1 MAKRSYFNS
10 LRGKITNRA
19 LVLGIVPIV
28 LVGALAYTG
37 LSRLIQEA
45 DRGLE
50 ESRAE
55 LLDKVVGANLSATAN
70 RVVQQLDGF
79 MLERISDAV
88 TWASAPN
95 VVNAAREAAALHAE
109 HGIANL
115 PIEEV
120 EAQFQAEKS
129 LNLFP
134 ATDKY
139 LRTQIAN
146 SLHFGEV
153 FITDEF
159 GYNVSLTNPTS
170 DFVQSDEGW
179 WQTAMD
185 NGISVGDV
193 EFDASAGIWSIDISV
208 RIDDDQTGKR
218 LGVMKSVLGV
228 SLIQEVAD
236 RRAKEVSGGSVTVL
250 NNQGSLLAE
259 TASRHAEDRI
269 MSEEVNLKTEG
280 NATIQGAINDTGTG
294 YALGSD
300 SVLGY
305 ARSAGVE
312 LYGNVVQ
319 GFNGFDWLVLV
330 QQPTQVALAPIRN
343 LSKVQSD
350 LAASRKNTLLVIGV
364 SIGVIAL
371 IALVMASLLARGI
384 INPLNELKEAAERV
398 AKGDTSRTVNIQSND
413 EIEDLAKDF
422 DRMRNSVSILISRYK
437 KIQGERRAS

>member
-19 LVLGIVPIV
+19 LVLGILPIV
-28 LVGALAYTG
+28 LIGILAYLG

-45 DRGLE
+45 DQGLE
-50 ESRAE
+50 ESRSE

-88 TWASAPN
+88 TWASAPA
-95 VVNAAREAAALHAE
+95 VISAAREAAAVHNE
-109 HGIANL
+109 RGL
-115 PIEEV
+115 PDLSIDEV
-120 EAQFQAEKS
+120 EAQFETQKS
-129 LNLFP
+129 LNLYP
-134 ATDKY
+134 VTDKY

-159 GYNVSLTNPTS
+159 GFNVALTNPTS

-179 WQTAMD
+179 WKTAMD
-185 NGISVGDV
+185 NGISVGQV
-193 EFDASAGIWSIDISV
+193 EFDSSAGIWSIDISV
-208 RIDDDQTGKR
+208 RIDDDLTGKR

-236 RRAKEVSGGSVTVL
+236 RRANEVSGGTVTVA
-250 NNQGSLLAE
+250 NNRGLLLAE
-259 TASRHAEDRI
+259 TATRHDEDRI
-269 MSEEVNLKTEG
+269 MNDGANLNTV
-280 NATIQGAINDTGTG
+280 
-294 YALGSD
+294 SD
-300 SVLGY
+300 SSIINALQETGNGYTIGDQNVLGY
-305 ARSAGVE
+305 AHSAGAD

-319 GFNGFDWLVLV
+319 GFSGFDWLVLV
-330 QQPTQVALAPIRN
+330 QQPTEVALAPIRN
-343 LSKVQSD
+343 LSEVQAN
-350 LAASRKNTLLVIGV
+350 LADSRKSTLLVIGI

-371 IALVMASLLARGI
+371 IAVAMANMLARGI
-384 INPLNELKEAAERV
+384 INPLNQLQESAERV
-398 AKGDTSRTVNIQSND
+398 AKGDTSRAISIQSND
-413 EIEDLAKDF
+413 EIEDLAKNF

>member
-19 LVLGIVPIV
+19 LILGIVPIV
-28 LVGALAYTG
+28 LVGLLAYTG

-95 VVNAAREAAALHAE
+95 VINAAREAAALHAE
-109 HGIANL
+109 RGIANL

-120 EAQFQAEKS
+120 EAQFQSEKS

-236 RRAKEVSGGSVTVL
+236 RRAKEVSGGSVTVV

-269 MSEEVNLKTEG
+269 MSEDVNLKIEG
-280 NATIQGAINDTGTG
+280 NAAIQGAINDTGTG
-294 YALGSD
+294 YALGND

-305 ARSAGVE
+305 ARSAGVD

-330 QQPTQVALAPIRN
+330 EQPTQVALAPIRN

-350 LAASRKNTLLVIGV
+350 LATSRKNTLLVIGV

>member
-19 LVLGIVPIV
+19 LFLGIVPIL

-37 LSRLIQEA
+37 LSRLITEA
-45 DRGLE
+45 DRGLD
-50 ESRAE
+50 ESRTE

-88 TWASAPN
+88 TWASAPT
-95 VVNAAREAAALHAE
+95 VINAAREAATMHAE
-109 HGIANL
+109 RGIANL
-115 PIEEV
+115 SIEEV
-120 EAQFQAEKS
+120 EAQFETEKS

-134 ATDKY
+134 ETDKY
-139 LRTQIAN
+139 LRTQIAK

-185 NGISVGDV
+185 NGISVGQV
-193 EFDASAGIWSIDISV
+193 EFDSSAGIWSIDISV

-236 RRAKEVSGGSVTVL
+236 RRAKEVSGGSVTVV
-250 NNQGSLLAE
+250 NNVGNLLAE
-259 TASRHAEDRI
+259 TATRHNEDRI
-269 MSEEVNLKTEG
+269 MSDSVNLRE
-280 NATIQGAINDTGTG
+280 ASDSQIQSAFNDTGTG
-294 YALGSD
+294 YNIGSEE
-300 SVLGY
+300 VLGY
-305 ARSAGVE
+305 ARSAGVD

-330 QQPTQVALAPIRN
+330 KQPTSVALAPIRN
-343 LSKVQSD
+343 LSQVQTD
-350 LAASRKNTLLVIGV
+350 LAESRKNTLLVIGV
-364 SIGVIAL
+364 SIAVIAM

-384 INPLNELKEAAERV
+384 INPLNQLKEAAERV

>member
-19 LVLGIVPIV
+19 LFLGIVPII

-37 LSRLIQEA
+37 LSRLITEA

-50 ESRAE
+50 ESRSE

-88 TWASAPN
+88 TWASAPT
-95 VVNAAREAAALHAE
+95 VINASREAAAMHAE
-109 HGIANL
+109 RGIANL
-115 PIEEV
+115 SIEEV
-120 EAQFQAEKS
+120 EAQFETEKS

-134 ATDKY
+134 ETDKY
-139 LRTQIAN
+139 LRTQIAK

-185 NGISVGDV
+185 NGISVGQV
-193 EFDASAGIWSIDISV
+193 EFDSSAGIWSIDISV

-236 RRAKEVSGGSVTVL
+236 RRAKEVSGGSVTVV
-250 NNQGSLLAE
+250 NNSGNLLAE
-259 TASRHAEDRI
+259 TASRHNEDRI
-269 MSEEVNLKTEG
+269 MSDEVNLKEQS
-280 NATIQGAINDTGTG
+280 NAQIQSAFSDTGTG
-294 YALGSD
+294 YSIGSEK
-300 SVLGY
+300 VLGY
-305 ARSAGVE
+305 ARSAGVD

-330 QQPTQVALAPIRN
+330 NQPTEVALAPIRN
-343 LSKVQSD
+343 LSQVQAD
-350 LAASRKNTLLVIGV
+350 LAESRKNTLLVIGV
-364 SIGVIAL
+364 SIAVIAL
-371 IALVMASLLARGI
+371 IALVMASMLARGI
-384 INPLNELKEAAERV
+384 INPLNQLKEAAERV

>member
-19 LVLGIVPIV
+19 LVLGILPIV
-28 LVGALAYTG
+28 LIGILAYTG

-45 DRGLE
+45 DQGLE
-50 ESRAE
+50 ESRSE

-88 TWASAPN
+88 TWASAPA
-95 VVNAAREAAALHAE
+95 VISAAREAAAVHNE
-109 HGIANL
+109 KGL
-115 PIEEV
+115 PDLTIEEI
-120 EAQFQAEKS
+120 EAQFETQKS
-129 LNLFP
+129 LNLYP
-134 ATDKY
+134 VTDKY

-159 GYNVSLTNPTS
+159 GFNVALTNPTS

-179 WQTAMD
+179 WKTAMN
-185 NGISVGDV
+185 NGISVGQV
-193 EFDASAGIWSIDISV
+193 EFDSSAGIWSIDISV
-208 RIDDDQTGKR
+208 RIDDDLTGKR

-236 RRAKEVSGGSVTVL
+236 RRANEISGGTVTVA
-250 NNQGSLLAE
+250 NNRGLLLAE
-259 TASRHAEDRI
+259 TATRHDEDRI
-269 MSEEVNLKTEG
+269 MNDGANLNTV
-280 NATIQGAINDTGTG
+280 
-294 YALGSD
+294 SD
-300 SVLGY
+300 SSIINALQEPGSGYTIGDTYVLGF
-305 ARSAGVE
+305 AHSAGTD

-319 GFNGFDWLVLV
+319 GFSGFDWLVLV
-330 QQPTQVALAPIRN
+330 QQPTEVALAPIRN
-343 LSKVQSD
+343 LSEVQAN
-350 LAASRKNTLLVIGV
+350 LADSRKSTLLVIGI

-371 IALVMASLLARGI
+371 IALAMANMLARGI
-384 INPLNELKEAAERV
+384 INPLNQLQESAERV
-398 AKGDTSRTVNIQSND
+398 AKGDTSRTISIQSND
-413 EIEDLAKDF
+413 EIEDLAKNF
-422 DRMRNSVSILISRYK
+422 DRMRNSVAILISRYK

>member
-19 LVLGIVPIV
+19 LILGIVPIV
-28 LVGALAYTG
+28 LVGALAYSG

-88 TWASAPN
+88 TWASAPT
-95 VVNAAREAAALHAE
+95 VINAARDAAVIHAE
-109 HGIANL
+109 RGIANL
-115 PIEEV
+115 SIEEV
-120 EAQFQAEKS
+120 EAQFKAEKS

-139 LRTQIAN
+139 LRTQITN

-193 EFDASAGIWSIDISV
+193 EYDSSAGIWSIDISV
-208 RIDDDQTGKR
+208 RIDDDQTGER

-236 RRAKEVSGGSVTVL
+236 RRAKEVSGGSVTVI

-259 TASRHAEDRI
+259 TASRHSDDRI
-269 MSEEVNLKTEG
+269 MSENVNLRNEG
-280 NATIQGAINDTGTG
+280 DATIQGAIQDTGTG
-294 YALGSD
+294 YALGAD

-305 ARSAGVE
+305 ARSAGVD

-319 GFNGFDWLVLV
+319 GFSGFDWLVLV

-343 LSKVQSD
+343 LSEVQSD
-350 LAASRKNTLLVIGV
+350 LAASRKKTLFVIGV

-384 INPLNELKEAAERV
+384 INPLNQLKEAAERV
-398 AKGDTSRTVNIQSND
+398 AKGDTSRSVDIQSND

>member
-19 LVLGIVPIV
+19 LVLGILPIV
-28 LVGALAYTG
+28 LIGILAYLG

-45 DRGLE
+45 DQGLE
-50 ESRAE
+50 ESRSE

-88 TWASAPN
+88 TWASAPA
-95 VVNAAREAAALHAE
+95 VISAAREAAAVHNE
-109 HGIANL
+109 RGL
-115 PIEEV
+115 PDLSIDEV
-120 EAQFQAEKS
+120 EAQFETQKS
-129 LNLFP
+129 LNLYP
-134 ATDKY
+134 VTDKY

-159 GYNVSLTNPTS
+159 GFNVALTNPTS

-179 WQTAMD
+179 WRTAMG
-185 NGISVGDV
+185 NGISVGQV

-208 RIDDDQTGKR
+208 RIDDDLTGKR

-236 RRAKEVSGGSVTVL
+236 RRANEVSGGNVTVA
-250 NNQGSLLAE
+250 NNRGLLLAE
-259 TASRHAEDRI
+259 TATRHDEDRI
-269 MSEEVNLKTEG
+269 MNDSANLNTV
-280 NATIQGAINDTGTG
+280 
-294 YALGSD
+294 SD
-300 SVLGY
+300 SSIINALQETGSGYTIGDQNVLGY
-305 ARSAGVE
+305 AHSAGAD

-319 GFNGFDWLVLV
+319 GFSGFDWLVLV
-330 QQPTQVALAPIRN
+330 QQPTEVALAPIRN
-343 LSKVQSD
+343 LSEVQAN
-350 LAASRKNTLLVIGV
+350 LADSRKSTLLVIGI

-371 IALVMASLLARGI
+371 IAVAMANMLARGI
-384 INPLNELKEAAERV
+384 INPLNQLQESAERV
-398 AKGDTSRTVNIQSND
+398 AKGDTSRAISIQSND
-413 EIEDLAKDF
+413 EIEDLAKNF

>member
-19 LVLGIVPIV
+19 LILGILPIV

-50 ESRAE
+50 ESRSE

-88 TWASAPN
+88 TWASAPT
-95 VVNAAREAAALHAE
+95 VITAAREAATLHAE
-109 HGIANL
+109 QGLANL
-115 PIEEV
+115 SIEEV
-120 EAQFQAEKS
+120 EAQFTSEKS

-134 ATDKY
+134 TTDKY
-139 LRTQIAN
+139 LRTQIAK

-179 WQTAMD
+179 WKTAMD
-185 NGISVGDV
+185 NGISVGQV
-193 EFDASAGIWSIDISV
+193 EFDSSAGIWSIDISV
-208 RIDDDQTGKR
+208 RIDDDQTGQR

-236 RRAKEVSGGSVTVL
+236 RRAKEVSGGSVTVV
-250 NNQGSLLAE
+250 NNEGSLLAE
-259 TASRHAEDRI
+259 TATRHDENRI
-269 MSEEVNLKTEG
+269 MSESINLKSEG
-280 NATIQGAINDTGTG
+280 DATIQNALQDTGGG
-294 YALGSD
+294 YTIGSEE
-300 SVLGY
+300 VLGY
-305 ARSAGVE
+305 ARSAGVD
-312 LYGNVVQ
+312 LYGNIVQ
-319 GFNGFDWLVLV
+319 GFNGFNWLVLV
-330 QQPTQVALAPIRN
+330 QQQTEVALAPIRN
-343 LSKVQSD
+343 LSEVQSD
-350 LAASRKNTLLVIGV
+350 LAESRKNTLLVIGI

-384 INPLNELKEAAERV
+384 INPLNQLKAAAERV
-398 AKGDTSRTVNIQSND
+398 AKGDTSRTVSIQSND

>member
-19 LVLGIVPIV
+19 LILGIVPIV
-28 LVGALAYTG
+28 LVGLLAYTG

-95 VVNAAREAAALHAE
+95 VINAAREAAALHAE
-109 HGIANL
+109 RGIANL
-115 PIEEV
+115 PIEEI
-120 EAQFQAEKS
+120 EAQFQSEKS

-236 RRAKEVSGGSVTVL
+236 RRAKEVSGGSVTVV

-269 MSEEVNLKTEG
+269 MSEDVNLKIEG
-280 NATIQGAINDTGTG
+280 NAAIHGAINDTGTG
-294 YALGSD
+294 YALGND

-305 ARSAGVE
+305 ARSAGVD

-330 QQPTQVALAPIRN
+330 EQPTQVALAPIRN

-350 LAASRKNTLLVIGV
+350 LATSRKNTLLVIGV